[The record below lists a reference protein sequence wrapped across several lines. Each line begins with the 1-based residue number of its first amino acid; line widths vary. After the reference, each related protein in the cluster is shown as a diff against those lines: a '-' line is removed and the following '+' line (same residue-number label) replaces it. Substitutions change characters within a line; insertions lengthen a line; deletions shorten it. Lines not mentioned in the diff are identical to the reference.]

1 MTLQAARG
9 GLAKTLPRSQCSTNY
24 SPLVCSHVNSRHGS
38 SRQTGASASRPQRTV
53 LAGLVLSCDNPFMT
67 TTVDQKHRAVTP
79 FKPGDVLEI
88 EQPSAD
94 VVVLKR
100 TKQAAGARPKLVRR
114 NGRLVFVGEAT
125 TTEEV
130 KRLLEDFP

>member
-1 MTLQAARG
+1 MALG
-9 GLAKTLPRSQCSTNY
+9 GQ
-24 SPLVCSHVNSRHGS
+24 GF
-38 SRQTGASASRPQRTV
+38 
-53 LAGLVLSCDNPFMT
+53 SCDNPRMP

-88 EQPSAD
+88 EQQSPD
-94 VVVLKR
+94 VVVLTR

-114 NGRLVFVGEAT
+114 NRRLIFVGEAT

-130 KRLLEDFP
+130 KMLLEDFP

>member
-1 MTLQAARG
+1 M
-9 GLAKTLPRSQCSTNY
+9 
-24 SPLVCSHVNSRHGS
+24 
-38 SRQTGASASRPQRTV
+38 
-53 LAGLVLSCDNPFMT
+53 LAGLGSLCDNPLMT

-88 EQPSAD
+88 EQPSPD

-100 TKQAAGARPKLVRR
+100 MKQAASAKPKLVRR
-114 NGRLVFVGEAT
+114 GGRLVFVGKAT

-130 KRLLEDFP
+130 NRLLEDFP